1 MLPIG
6 YRIWAENKMI
16 YPVKFSMFV
25 NNNKGTIFARAD
37 RENVKSNIYMAITPF
52 IAVNGYVFVGDIV
65 TNGDVTGIV
74 SQSNDDG
81 AYVVTFNESNG
92 MIYLKD
98 LGKLKILGNKYE
110 NPDLIS
116 LCICPSER
124 AEDQPTIEDNI
135 ETDSEDVFLDAE
147 AVMTDSAD
155 FLDNEPI
162 LTEDELQVAL
172 EDEKSDEEITLEAE
186 TDKEISNE
194 ENIKTEEAD
203 EQNKIPEE
211 VEQNS
216 SISTQSTAVQ
226 VYLAVYAKKGE
237 NKLAYAYVI
246 KNGKNIIRSFNRF
259 LDNADYIH
267 GSILGI
273 KDVLSHLSSEQNADV
288 YTNTKIVVT
297 AFEKG
302 MLEKWHN
309 DGWAKEDGTVINFK
323 DDWIDV
329 YDLVQSKDI
338 NWHIARYDDG
348 NEDFTEQSNIAKN
361 KYFDSI

>member
-6 YRIWAENKMI
+6 YRIWAEDKMI

-25 NNNKGTIFARAD
+25 NNNKGTIFTRAD

-52 IAVNGYVFVGDIV
+52 VAVNGYVFVEDIV

-124 AEDQPTIEDNI
+124 TESQPVIEDI
-135 ETDSEDVFLDAE
+135 AATDDE
-147 AVMTDSAD
+147 AVIQDADVVMADSAD

-162 LTEDELQVAL
+162 LTEDELQTAL
-172 EDEKSDEEITLEAE
+172 EDEKSDEEIDLEAE
-186 TDKEISNE
+186 TEEKILSE
-194 ENIKTEEAD
+194 ENIEVENPDEEIKTS
-203 EQNKIPEE
+203 EE
-211 VEQNS
+211 VEQNP
-216 SISTQSTAVQ
+216 SISAQNIDTQ
-226 VYLAVYAKKGE
+226 VYLAVYAKKAE
-237 NKLAYAYVI
+237 NKLAYAYII
-246 KNGKNIIRSFNRF
+246 KNGQNIIRSFNRF

-273 KDVLSHLSSEQNADV
+273 KDVLSHLSSEKNTDV
-288 YTNTKIVVT
+288 YTNTKVVVT

-323 DDWIDV
+323 DDWIDI
-329 YDLVQSKDI
+329 YDLAKNKNI
-338 NWHIARYDDG
+338 KWHISRYDDG
-348 NEDFTEQSNIAKN
+348 NEDFAEQNNIAKN

>member
-6 YRIWAENKMI
+6 YRIWAEDKMI

-25 NNNKGTIFARAD
+25 NNNKGTIFTRAD

-52 IAVNGYVFVGDIV
+52 VAVNGYVFVEDIV

-124 AEDQPTIEDNI
+124 TESQPVIEDI
-135 ETDSEDVFLDAE
+135 AAADDEAVILDADV
-147 AVMTDSAD
+147 VMADSAD

-162 LTEDELQVAL
+162 LTEDELQAAL
-172 EDEKSDEEITLEAE
+172 EDEKSDEEIDLEAATE
-186 TDKEISNE
+186 EKISSE
-194 ENIKTEEAD
+194 ENIEAENPDEEIKTS
-203 EQNKIPEE
+203 EE

-216 SISTQSTAVQ
+216 SISAQNIDTQ
-226 VYLAVYAKKGE
+226 VYLAVYAKKAE
-237 NKLAYAYVI
+237 NKLAYAYII
-246 KNGKNIIRSFNRF
+246 KNGQNIIRSFNRF

-273 KDVLSHLSSEQNADV
+273 KDVLSHLSSEKNTDV
-288 YTNTKIVVT
+288 YTNTKVVVT

-323 DDWIDV
+323 DDWIDI
-329 YDLVQSKDI
+329 YNLAKSKNI
-338 NWHIARYDDG
+338 KWHISHYDDG
-348 NEDFTEQSNIAKN
+348 NDDFAEQSNIAKN

>member
-37 RENVKSNIYMAITPF
+37 RENVKSNIYMSITPF
-52 IAVNGYVFVGDIV
+52 VAVNGYVFAGDIV

-124 AEDQPTIEDNI
+124 AEEQPTIEDNV

-147 AVMTDSAD
+147 TVMEDSAD

-162 LTEDELQVAL
+162 IAENELQAAL
-172 EDEKSDEEITLEAE
+172 EDEKNDEETTLEAE
-186 TDKEISNE
+186 TDEKIANE
-194 ENIKTEEAD
+194 ENIEAD
-203 EQNKIPEE
+203 NSDKEIKIPEE

-216 SISTQSTAVQ
+216 SISVQ
-226 VYLAVYAKKGE
+226 NIDTRVYLAVYAKKAE
-237 NKLAYAYVI
+237 NKLAYAYII
-246 KNGKNIIRSFNRF
+246 KNGQNIIRSFNRF

-273 KDVLSHLSSEQNADV
+273 KDVLSHLSSEINADV
-288 YTNTKIVVT
+288 YTNTKVVVT

-323 DDWIDV
+323 DDWIDI
-329 YDLVQSKDI
+329 YDLAKNKNI
-338 NWHIARYDDG
+338 KWHISRYDDG
-348 NEDFTEQSNIAKN
+348 NEDFAEQNNIAKN